1 MITGLPQLKRNTLLE
16 SENIR
21 EYMLRRVRM
30 KRGMLDALLPDTTFD
45 LRQLHNLEKKN
56 WSNKNMALGTM
67 YKSPNDLPVS
77 SETLSQLGVEVRSDR
92 RLCFAG
98 QTLRGFLMPKRRLL
112 QVMIMRGFLKWYS
125 GCIHLGDNSYDL
137 NKNCFAKKEKRF
149 MKMFMKSRNVLWRL
163 IMPSLNPHFYFH

>member
-16 SENIR
+16 SENLQ

-30 KRGMLDALLPDTTFD
+30 KRRMLDALLPDPSFD

-77 SETLSQLGVEVRSDR
+77 SKTLSQLGVEVRSDR
-92 RLCFAG
+92 RLCLAG
-98 QTLRGFLMPKRRLL
+98 QTQIR
-112 QVMIMRGFLKWYS
+112 I
-125 GCIHLGDNSYDL
+125 
-137 NKNCFAKKEKRF
+137 
-149 MKMFMKSRNVLWRL
+149 
-163 IMPSLNPHFYFH
+163 